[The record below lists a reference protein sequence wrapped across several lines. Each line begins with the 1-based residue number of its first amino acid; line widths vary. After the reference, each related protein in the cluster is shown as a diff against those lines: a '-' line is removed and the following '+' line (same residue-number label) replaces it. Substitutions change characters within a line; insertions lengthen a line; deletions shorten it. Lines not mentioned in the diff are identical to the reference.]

1 MRKMS
6 IFIGVLLPFI
16 PAIILTTG
24 ACSVKEPCNED
35 DRQFRERISGI
46 WGDRRDGA
54 GNEAMTEQ
62 PKHIINPALTGLLVL
77 AVFYTL
83 YFARVFLLPIA
94 AALILYFLLSP
105 VLRSL
110 KKIRVPEFLGSALIL
125 LILLG
130 AVSYGV
136 SQLYDPAAEWINGAP
151 KNFRQ
156 IERKIRGIRESVEEV
171 KQTAEELERMT
182 KVETKEAKRVPSVEV
197 KKPGFS
203 DIFLVGTQKIIV
215 LGAITLILLYFLLA
229 YGHIFIRKMVDLVQA
244 RYKKNRILEMA
255 EEIENNVSRYLFT
268 VTVINTGL
276 GIAIAVAMY
285 LLGMPNPVL
294 WGVMAGLANFVP
306 YIGAIVGVGIV
317 GLVAILSFE
326 SIGRALLVPVV
337 YFLITSTEGQIITPM
352 ILGRRFAL
360 NPIII
365 YIWLIFWGW
374 MWGIIGALLAIP
386 MLTVFKIFCDHIQP
400 LNRIGAFLGR

>member
-1 MRKMS
+1 M
-6 IFIGVLLPFI
+6 
-16 PAIILTTG
+16 
-24 ACSVKEPCNED
+24 
-35 DRQFRERISGI
+35 
-46 WGDRRDGA
+46 
-54 GNEAMTEQ
+54 
-62 PKHIINPALTGLLVL
+62 
-77 AVFYTL
+77 
-83 YFARVFLLPIA
+83 
-94 AALILYFLLSP
+94 
-105 VLRSL
+105 
-110 KKIRVPEFLGSALIL
+110 
-125 LILLG
+125 
-130 AVSYGV
+130 
-136 SQLYDPAAEWINGAP
+136 
-151 KNFRQ
+151 
-156 IERKIRGIRESVEEV
+156 EEV
-171 KQTAEELERMT
+171 KQTAEELEKMA
-182 KVETKEAKRVPSVEV
+182 KVETKEAKKVPSVEI
-197 KKPGFS
+197 KKTSFS
-203 DIFLVGTQKIIV
+203 DVFLVGTQKIIV

-326 SIGRALLVPVV
+326 SIGRALLVPAV

-365 YIWLIFWGW
+365 YVWLIFWGW